1 MMVPVPNQGVQCLA
15 KARVKGNRVQIPSD
29 PVTVIEELA
38 AAAIAFCEKARQSD
52 ESRARK
58 PAETSGAVLPKK
70 AFCPKWPCVVIPVST
85 CAPAFFGKAG
95 VFLFQP
101 CACSLSAGADQVAMM
116 ITPIPTQ
123 PRKDVNMNKMLTL
136 LIVTALLV
144 SITGLALAQEP
155 PKKTILVV
163 SFGTSYNENRA
174 LTLDSVEETIA
185 KRYPDWDVRRAYTA
199 QTIIDILEQRDGLK
213 IDNVTEAMD
222 RLVADG
228 VKELIVQPTLVMP
241 GYEYEDVV
249 NEVTPYAEKF
259 EKFALGKPLIYYNED
274 YDAVVDALASY
285 IPEITDEDTAV
296 VLMGHGSHHFANA
309 TYAALDYVLHAKG
322 YENVFVGA
330 VEGFPTIEQV
340 IANVTAYGA
349 KKVVQYPFMI
359 VAGDH
364 ANNDMAGDEEDS
376 WTTLFTQ
383 AGFEVE
389 NRLVGL
395 AQNESIVNIILTHL
409 DATIQEA
416 GL

>member
-1 MMVPVPNQGVQCLA
+1 MS
-15 KARVKGNRVQIPSD
+15 K
-29 PVTVIEELA
+29 
-38 AAAIAFCEKARQSD
+38 
-52 ESRARK
+52 
-58 PAETSGAVLPKK
+58 
-70 AFCPKWPCVVIPVST
+70 
-85 CAPAFFGKAG
+85 
-95 VFLFQP
+95 
-101 CACSLSAGADQVAMM
+101 M
-116 ITPIPTQ
+116 IT
-123 PRKDVNMNKMLTL
+123 L
-136 LIVTALLV
+136 LLVVTLLV
-144 SITGLALAQEP
+144 SATCFALAQET

-174 LTLDSVEETIA
+174 LTLDAIEESIA
-185 KRYPDWDVRRAYTA
+185 QRHPDWDVRRAYTA
-199 QTIIDILEQRDGLK
+199 QTVIDILEKRDGLK
-213 IDNVTEAMD
+213 IDNVTQAMD

-241 GYEYEDVV
+241 GYEYEDVAS
-249 NEVTPYAEKF
+249 EVAPYADKF

-274 YDAVVDALASY
+274 YDAVVDALVAA
-285 IPEITDEDTAV
+285 IPEVGQDDTAV

-322 YENVFVGA
+322 YENVFVGT
-330 VEGFPTIEQV
+330 VEGFPTVDQV
-340 IANVTAYGA
+340 IANVTAFGA

-376 WTTLFTQ
+376 WTSLFTQ

-395 AQNESIVNIILTHL
+395 AQNEGIVNIIFAHL
-409 DATIQEA
+409 DATIKEA